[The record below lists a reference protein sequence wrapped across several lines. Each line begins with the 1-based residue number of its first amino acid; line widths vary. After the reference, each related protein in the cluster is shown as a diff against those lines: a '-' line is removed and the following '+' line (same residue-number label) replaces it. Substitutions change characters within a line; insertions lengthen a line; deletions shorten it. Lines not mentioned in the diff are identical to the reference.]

1 MTLSC
6 RTAATPAAV
15 AATVAATAADDPLS
29 CDCTQSIIVSNSTFV
44 DCSGGGVKLGSSGE
58 RGAPAPNVSLPV
70 EKQDRGFLLSDN
82 LLKGIPA
89 EYSSANPFFAG

>member
-1 MTLSC
+1 M
-6 RTAATPAAV
+6 
-15 AATVAATAADDPLS
+15 
-29 CDCTQSIIVSNSTFV
+29 SNSTFV